1 MGFHALLQGI
11 VPTQGLNPQSLTSPA
26 LTLIAQL
33 VKNPPAMQES
43 TVRYLGWEIPWRRDR
58 LPTLV
63 FLGFP
68 CVSAGRESAC
78 NVGVLGLIPGLG
90 RSPGEGKG
98 DLFTCIPSSILA
110 WRIPWTDHG
119 VTKSLTQL
127 GDFHFHFLFFFTTS
141 ATWESHSSRAC
152 SFLDSSIAL
161 SSLNSSFLKVSSS
174 DLPPEKPVCRSGST
188 S

>member
-1 MGFHALLQGI
+1 M
-11 VPTQGLNPQSLTSPA
+11 PETQ
-26 LTLIAQL
+26 
-33 VKNPPAMQES
+33 
-43 TVRYLGWEIPWRRDR
+43 VRYLGWEIPWRRDR

-63 FLGFP
+63 FLGFS

-98 DLFTCIPSSILA
+98 DLFTSIPSSILV

-127 GDFHFHFLFFFTTS
+127 SDFHFHFLL
-141 ATWESHSSRAC
+141 
-152 SFLDSSIAL
+152 FLPLAPPGNPTVPEPAHFLTPAL
-161 SSLNSSFLKVSSS
+161 
-174 DLPPEKPVCRSGST
+174 P
-188 S
+188 